1 MKKLVLRKRE
11 ENSTVKRIN
20 YKINYEND
28 LNAAQYEAV
37 MHNDGAAL
45 VIAGAGTGK
54 TRTLIYRVSR
64 LIEDGRQPETILLLT
79 FTRKSAGEM
88 LRRASLMLDGRA
100 EKVSGGTFHSF
111 AMSVLRKHANL
122 IGYDNAF
129 TILDQS
135 DIEETINLLRTQ
147 RKFDKTSRRFP
158 RKETLSRVY
167 NLAIN
172 RCKPVEDIVFK
183 DFPQFKEE
191 IENINLLFEEFRAY
205 KHQYNLMDYDDMLV
219 NLLVL
224 LMDKPKIKEEISRR
238 HSNIMVDEYQD
249 TNKLQHEIVVRLADE
264 RENIMAVGDDAQSIY
279 SFRGAEFQNIMDFPK
294 SFQNC
299 KIYTIEENY
308 RSSQPILNLTNA
320 IIEDSAIKY
329 KKELFSNREL
339 GQNPFI
345 ITAENER
352 QQSEFVI
359 QQILE
364 LREEG
369 IPLDDM
375 VVLIR
380 SGFLSFDLE
389 IELSKSNIPFKKIGG
404 MKFVETAHIKDVM
417 AFFKLFANPRD
428 AVSWHRVLL
437 MLDGV
442 GPRTAQKVIDML
454 IHNNFDFMKNPD
466 FNYEAKGSSSIN
478 ALFDFLKETYSTKES
493 ISEKAEQ
500 IIKFLEPLLTK
511 KYDDFSRRKKDLDMF
526 ISIADKYKNLNDF
539 LTDMA
544 IEPPIESVV
553 DVDDASKE
561 DELLTISTIHSA
573 KGLEWRVVFI
583 IWVLDGRFPAS
594 KSIASMDTLEEER
607 RLFYVAC
614 TRAKDYLYLTY
625 PMNIFDRESGTILS
639 LPSRFIQSITESM
652 AERFLLEDSN
662 ERTDDEL

>member
-28 LNAAQYEAV
+28 LNPAQYDAV
-37 MHNDGAAL
+37 MHNNGAAL

-54 TRTLIYRVSR
+54 TRTLIYRVAR
-64 LIEDGRQPETILLLT
+64 LIEDGNQPESLLLLT

-111 AMSVLRKHANL
+111 AMSILRKKADL

-135 DIEETINLLRTQ
+135 DIEETINLIRTQ
-147 RKFDKTSRRFP
+147 RKFDKSSRRFP
-158 RKETLSRVY
+158 RKETLSRIF
-167 NLAIN
+167 NLSIN
-172 RCKPVEDIVFK
+172 RCKPVEDIIFK
-183 DFPQFKEE
+183 DFPQFKDET
-191 IENINLLFEEFRAY
+191 ENINILFNDFQAY

-224 LMDKPKIKEEISRR
+224 LMDKPKIQDEISRR
-238 HSNIMVDEYQD
+238 YSNIMVDEYQD

-279 SFRGAEFQNIMDFPK
+279 SFRGAEFQNIMDFPN
-294 SFQNC
+294 SFKNC

-308 RSSQPILNLTNA
+308 RSSQPILNMTNA
-320 IIEDSAIKY
+320 IIEDSIIKY
-329 KKELFSNREL
+329 EKELFTSRL
-339 GQNPFI
+339 DGQNPYI

-352 QQSEFVI
+352 QQSEFVV

-369 IPLDDM
+369 ISLEDM
-375 VVLIR
+375 AVLIR
-380 SGFLSFDLE
+380 SGYLSFDLE
-389 IELSKSNIPFKKIGG
+389 IELNKANIPFMKFGG

-454 IHNNFDFMKNPD
+454 IVNNFDFRKNLE

-478 ALFDFLKETYSTKES
+478 SLFEFLNETYSTKES

-500 IIKFLEPLLTK
+500 IIRFLEPLLTK
-511 KYDDFSRRKKDLDMF
+511 KYDDFIRRKKDLDMF
-526 ISIADKYKNLNDF
+526 VSIADKYKNLNDF

-544 IEPPIESVV
+544 IEPPVESVV
-553 DVDDASKE
+553 DVEEDSNE
-561 DELLTISTIHSA
+561 DEKLTISTIHSA

-594 KSIASMDTLEEER
+594 KSIESLDSLEEER

-614 TRAKDYLYLTY
+614 TRAKDYLYITY
-625 PMNIFDRESGTILS
+625 PMNIFDRESGSVLS
-639 LPSRFIQSITESM
+639 KPSRFIQSITEDM
-652 AERFLLEDSN
+652 AEKFLLENANFSEN
-662 ERTDDEL
+662 